1 MSTSVYWRFNFY
13 PYFIRRGKQRH
24 GDLPRWISHSAS
36 ADVLAWIWRLSE
48 IPRLILIAKYLLKFI
63 IRESQRRLVREL
75 VVWGCFEVRESR
87 SHTIFP
93 SDCEQGP
100 WTIKFFA
107 LLCHALHL
115 CAMLYIF
122 VQLWES
128 TWANEYWSQ
137 QLRLHCRHLSKQEAN
152 VFYTAPESNVKLFSL
167 HNLQIHRK
175 QLSQGG
181 REKKSIQAVKL
192 TSEAEWVLG
201 HGSIIV
207 CCLISSRIRGARSVQ
222 CAIRQCSRRLPDLVR

>member
-48 IPRLILIAKYLLKFI
+48 IPRLILIAKCLLKFI

-87 SHTIFP
+87 SYTTFP

-100 WTIKFFA
+100 WTIKFSPLA
-107 LLCHALHL
+107 L
-115 CAMLYIF
+115 CAMLSVF
-122 VQLWES
+122 VPCFPSLCSSGRALEPMNTGVNS
-128 TWANEYWSQ
+128 SI
-137 QLRLHCRHLSKQEAN
+137 
-152 VFYTAPESNVKLFSL
+152 YTA
-167 HNLQIHRK
+167 
-175 QLSQGG
+175 G
-181 REKKSIQAVKL
+181 
-192 TSEAEWVLG
+192 T
-201 HGSIIV
+201 
-207 CCLISSRIRGARSVQ
+207 
-222 CAIRQCSRRLPDLVR
+222 

>member
-1 MSTSVYWRFNFY
+1 MSTSDYWRFNFY

-24 GDLPRWISHSAS
+24 GDLPRWIRHSAS

-87 SHTIFP
+87 SYPIFP

-100 WTIKFFA
+100 WTIKFSPFFA
-107 LLCHALHL
+107 L

-122 VQLWES
+122 VPFFASLCSSGRALEPTNAGVNSSVYSAS
-128 TWANEYWSQ
+128 T
-137 QLRLHCRHLSKQEAN
+137 
-152 VFYTAPESNVKLFSL
+152 
-167 HNLQIHRK
+167 
-175 QLSQGG
+175 
-181 REKKSIQAVKL
+181 
-192 TSEAEWVLG
+192 
-201 HGSIIV
+201 
-207 CCLISSRIRGARSVQ
+207 
-222 CAIRQCSRRLPDLVR
+222 